1 MADKNK
7 RGGKRIGAGRP
18 KKADAKVQIALKLD
32 YDLNEAFESS
42 KFKEKN
48 MLRGQ
53 FINQSI
59 REKMQSDGILP
70 SEAE

>member
-1 MADKNK
+1 MAEKNK

-18 KKADAKVQIALKLD
+18 KKADAKVQVALKLD
-32 YDLNEAFESS
+32 YDLSEAFNSPQ
-42 KFKEKN
+42 FKEKN

-53 FINQSI
+53 YINQSI

-70 SEAE
+70 SDTE